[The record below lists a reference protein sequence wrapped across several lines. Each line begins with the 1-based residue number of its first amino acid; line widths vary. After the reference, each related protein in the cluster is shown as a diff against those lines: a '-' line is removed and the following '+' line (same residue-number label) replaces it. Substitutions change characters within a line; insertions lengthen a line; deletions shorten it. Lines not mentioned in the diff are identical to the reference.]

1 MGSESV
7 KSSKYAFEDVFES
20 TSGIIDAFLNEAV
33 SADSDLAVS
42 TISESPFDSFFFS
55 DFDFLD
61 EKFFDNAAVEEANLA
76 ARPLSTVYRLDSETL
91 ANFCT
96 HLIPSWL
103 VQAEI
108 KCMSTDRIPG
118 RICIN

>member
-20 TSGIIDAFLNEAV
+20 TSDITDAFLNEAV

-76 ARPLSTVYRLDSETL
+76 ARPLSTVYRLDSKTL

-103 VQAEI
+103 V
-108 KCMSTDRIPG
+108 
-118 RICIN
+118 

>member
-20 TSGIIDAFLNEAV
+20 TSDITDAFLTEAVV

-76 ARPLSTVYRLDSETL
+76 ARPLSTVYRLDSKIL
-91 ANFCT
+91 K
-96 HLIPSWL
+96 PS
-103 VQAEI
+103 QNKKGQKI
-108 KCMSTDRIPG
+108 F
-118 RICIN
+118 

>member
-7 KSSKYAFEDVFES
+7 KSSKYAFEGVFDS
-20 TSGIIDAFLNEAV
+20 TSDITD
-33 SADSDLAVS
+33 DLAVS

-55 DFDFLD
+55 DFSDFDSFFFSDLSDFLD

-96 HLIPSWL
+96 HFTLL
-103 VQAEI
+103 F
-108 KCMSTDRIPG
+108 
-118 RICIN
+118 

>member
-20 TSGIIDAFLNEAV
+20 TDAFLNEAV

-91 ANFCT
+91 ARDFFLLRSLC
-96 HLIPSWL
+96 LS
-103 VQAEI
+103 
-108 KCMSTDRIPG
+108 
-118 RICIN
+118 

>member
-7 KSSKYAFEDVFES
+7 KSSKYAFEEGVFES
-20 TSGIIDAFLNEAV
+20 TSDITDGFLDEGV

-76 ARPLSTVYRLDSETL
+76 ARPLITVYILDSKPL
-91 ANFCT
+91 ANLL
-96 HLIPSWL
+96 HLH
-103 VQAEI
+103 V
-108 KCMSTDRIPG
+108 
-118 RICIN
+118 